1 MADPR
6 VNIVRPCPP
15 AYLGKSAAEV
25 GRSSSTRGAFFNAA
39 GKVGD
44 LEVLNSVGAGK
55 IGKGLRTLSSVS
67 NTIRHGCGALPTSI
81 GGALGSVLNTAD
93 AAATAGTD
101 WVLQQMGMDIRTVD
115 AVKAFHPAIA
125 NQAWGQ
131 AQQVY
136 DKVRKGNFKISDV
149 PSVLQDFQNLERLAR
164 NIFTPGSGDRQSSL
178 QPQCEASPYA
188 IDLIA
193 RAPKHKFMFVVQFV
207 ANQGYSSFRSLDW
220 AFAVH
225 DSTRPGIKYQTED
238 INFYNFRSKI
248 ITRTEFE
255 PMSMKFYDDIRNQT
269 GQFYSAYMKAM
280 SPVANYSRA
289 NEFNNAEEQGMTFA
303 GANGPAIAG
312 VDFTNQQYSASTGL
326 LREDKKTIFNEIIL
340 YHLFDAGRKM
350 DVYRF
355 YNPRITD
362 MKLDDLSMA
371 ETAPTMLD
379 LNFAYDAVYVDTGVS
394 FADGDAASGA
404 KAAGSA
410 GGQVV
415 YPLRYISGPGGMNAP
430 ISSSVTPM
438 GTPAQ
443 SSSSCDAPINTSNPN
458 S

>member
-25 GRSSSTRGAFFNAA
+25 GRSSSSRGAFFNAV

-55 IGKGLRTLSSVS
+55 IGKGLRTLSSIS
-67 NTIRHGCGALPTSI
+67 NTVRHGCGALPTSI

-101 WVLQQMGMDIRTVD
+101 WVLQQMGMDMRTVD

-136 DKVRKGNFKISDV
+136 DQVRKGNFKISDV

-164 NIFTPGSGDRQSSL
+164 NIFTPSSGDRQSSL
-178 QPQCEASPYA
+178 MPQCEASPYA

-207 ANQGYSSFRSLDW
+207 PSPGYNSFGALDW
-220 AFAVH
+220 AFAVQN
-225 DSTRPGIKYQTED
+225 STRPGIKYQTED

-248 ITRTEFE
+248 ITRTEFD
-255 PMSMKFYDDIRNQT
+255 PMEMKFYDDIRNQA
-269 GQFYSAYMKAM
+269 GQFYAAYMKAM
-280 SPVANYSRA
+280 SPVANYEQR
-289 NEFNNAEEQGMTFA
+289 NGFDNAEEEGMAFNA
-303 GANGPAIAG
+303 ARSSPIAG
-312 VDFTNQQYSASTGL
+312 VDFTNQRYSGSTGL
-326 LREDKKTIFNEIIL
+326 LVGDNKTVFREIIL

-362 MKLDDLSMA
+362 LKLDELAMS
-371 ETAPTMLD
+371 ETSATMLD
-379 LNFAYDAVYVDTGVS
+379 LNFAYDTVYVETGAS
-394 FADGDAASGA
+394 FASGTSATSA
-404 KAAGSA
+404 KEAGS
-410 GGQVV
+410 GRNQVV
-415 YPLRYISGPGGMNAP
+415 YPLRYISAPGGMNAP
-430 ISSSVTPM
+430 VNSGIAPL
-438 GTPAQ
+438 GAPAQ
-443 SSSSCDAPINTSNPN
+443 TSSSCDAPINTSNPN